1 MPNNS
6 EALLKSIGI
15 SDEDI
20 QAINSVP
27 EDKVFDPSPYVGKIK
42 ESYQTQLK
50 NDAAF
55 FSDLT
60 VDKLPKDVKKRLES
74 EQYGRA
80 SNIVKDKALKAFG
93 MTEAEFEDLPEEQ
106 RQKLETFMPVLAERY
121 AKTKAGDKE
130 MQNQLIQERKAFE
143 KYREENDQEKIKA
156 KFETEYNDKFTKAIL
171 TANLIS
177 ELSAIPGLKISAA
190 DIAKTAKDIIESKYA
205 FEKVGDF
212 GVELRQKANPQMKVL
227 KDNSS
232 QELTLK
238 EALTAIAEERGWV
251 EKTSDPKTGKGTVTT
266 KVEPNK
272 GVLVMAPHLQDKISA
287 KIAAEK

>member
-20 QAINSVP
+20 QAINAVP
-27 EDKVFDPSPYVGKIK
+27 EDKTFDPSPYVGKVK
-42 ESYQTQLK
+42 ENYQTQLK
-50 NDAAF
+50 NDANF

-60 VDKLPKDVKKRLES
+60 VDKLPKEVQKRLES
-74 EQYGRA
+74 SQYGRA
-80 SNIVKDKALKAFG
+80 ANIVKDKLLKGLG
-93 MTEAEFEDLPEEQ
+93 MTEADFEDLSEDEK
-106 RQKLETFMPVLAERY
+106 QKLESFIPKIAEKY
-121 AKTKAGDKE
+121 SKTKAGDK
-130 MQNQLIQERKAFE
+130 QLQADLIEARKKLEGFDGYEERTKT
-143 KYREENDQEKIKA
+143 KY
-156 KFETEYNDKFTKAIL
+156 ETEYNDKFTKAIL

-205 FEKVGDF
+205 FEKVGEF

-251 EKTSDPKTGKGTVTT
+251 EKSADPKTGKGIVTT
-266 KVEPNK
+266 KIEPNK